1 MSTWDGIHCNL
12 HVLWAATTL
21 RGQSCLELRVALQE
35 SGNSQHAN
43 ESVNNVFALY
53 KTDDGWSDR
62 NDVTE
67 EYEKEALG
75 GISIRIHS
83 TYDRSF
89 DPYYFSLKPHNNSR
103 NPWFREFWE
112 YRFNC
117 SLPNG
122 SGKYNKTC
130 SGHENLQER
139 YKQDTKMSFVKKAIY
154 TMAYGL
160 HDMQQAKCN
169 TSGLCADMLPLNGSL
184 FLQYLL
190 NVSFVWEN
198 ETVKFDEN
206 GDPPGRYDIMNF
218 QFIPENNSYDY
229 KHVGSWD
236 SGKLD
241 IFQPFRWN
249 PQHVTN
255 GLPESVCSK
264 PCERGKVKSIQS
276 ESVKCCWVCVACKEN
291 QYLEDEFTCKDCD
304 LGWWP
309 NDNLTDCDRIPVDY
323 IQWSDST
330 AIVSVTIAVLGMI
343 ATFFTMVVFI
353 MHNNTPV
360 VKASTR
366 ELSYVILVGMY
377 FCHSC
382 TFPLLAKPTHT
393 SCFLTRI
400 MPGLSFAMMYAS
412 LVTKTNRIARIL
424 AGSKKKIITKKP
436 RFMSGTAQVVITW
449 LLISIESSII
459 GAMLVLEPA
468 DSMFAYPSLD
478 KVELIC
484 NTTPLGIIAPLGFD
498 FFLIAMCTV
507 YAVKTRNVPENFNEA
522 KFIGFTMY
530 TTLVIWVAFVP
541 IYFGSNSKVITLCLC
556 ISFSAIVALV
566 LLFFPKLYII
576 LLRPE
581 KNNRSAF
588 TTTKDVR
595 CHIGRGYP
603 TAATVSRNSSHSTS
617 EFSLESP
624 RNLSLD
630 MVHKNQKSEPAS
642 RRPSMNLFVR
652 LRISKQDKIAAN
664 VAQHIRAVRAA
675 EALDR
680 RTRLRR
686 TDSFNFPGLP
696 STILPVQRSTSSGED
711 SPKGHEKKRLVG
723 MIKQAYAEEVI
734 EEMVPLAED
743 VACQTSYDLL
753 EALLPTLRRRIMRSE
768 TSMTNDD
775 EDMRY
780 ASTPC
785 KMGGCYHKRPAYA
798 DGARHHSVC
807 DPTHGPMNA
816 AYDTTSFTSRSSSRP
831 RSRNKY
837 PSDGR
842 EDRVEVE
849 YKVPSDSDL
858 LDYDIEEVISLR
870 EMKRSKALQL
880 LGKKGQY
887 NKLQA
892 TGGDGTSLGL
902 PQEGVSE
909 ASFSPTVS
917 QDSLIDATSS
927 IVEESASTGSDET
940 SGSAVYKNI
949 IINLGGNQD
958 KSTRGLFSASHS
970 STTSAANL
978 NLLPTIAD
986 SRMSHSQEN
995 VNEGGKRSSPDVT
1008 KWSSP
1013 NGNPKGLAM

>member
-1 MSTWDGIHCNL
+1 
-12 HVLWAATTL
+12 
-21 RGQSCLELRVALQE
+21 
-35 SGNSQHAN
+35 
-43 ESVNNVFALY
+43 
-53 KTDDGWSDR
+53 
-62 NDVTE
+62 
-67 EYEKEALG
+67 
-75 GISIRIHS
+75 
-83 TYDRSF
+83 
-89 DPYYFSLKPHNNSR
+89 
-103 NPWFREFWE
+103 
-112 YRFNC
+112 
-117 SLPNG
+117 
-122 SGKYNKTC
+122 
-130 SGHENLQER
+130 
-139 YKQDTKMSFVKKAIY
+139 
-154 TMAYGL
+154 
-160 HDMQQAKCN
+160 
-169 TSGLCADMLPLNGSL
+169 
-184 FLQYLL
+184 
-190 NVSFVWEN
+190 
-198 ETVKFDEN
+198 
-206 GDPPGRYDIMNF
+206 
-218 QFIPENNSYDY
+218 
-229 KHVGSWD
+229 
-236 SGKLD
+236 
-241 IFQPFRWN
+241 
-249 PQHVTN
+249 
-255 GLPESVCSK
+255 
-264 PCERGKVKSIQS
+264 
-276 ESVKCCWVCVACKEN
+276 
-291 QYLEDEFTCKDCD
+291 
-304 LGWWP
+304 
-309 NDNLTDCDRIPVDY
+309 
-323 IQWSDST
+323 
-330 AIVSVTIAVLGMI
+330 
-343 ATFFTMVVFI
+343 
-353 MHNNTPV
+353 
-360 VKASTR
+360 
-366 ELSYVILVGMY
+366 
-377 FCHSC
+377 
-382 TFPLLAKPTHT
+382 
-393 SCFLTRI
+393 
-400 MPGLSFAMMYAS
+400 
-412 LVTKTNRIARIL
+412 
-424 AGSKKKIITKKP
+424 
-436 RFMSGTAQVVITW
+436 
-449 LLISIESSII
+449 
-459 GAMLVLEPA
+459 
-468 DSMFAYPSLD
+468 
-478 KVELIC
+478 
-484 NTTPLGIIAPLGFD
+484 
-498 FFLIAMCTV
+498 
-507 YAVKTRNVPENFNEA
+507 
-522 KFIGFTMY
+522 
-530 TTLVIWVAFVP
+530 
-541 IYFGSNSKVITLCLC
+541 
-556 ISFSAIVALV
+556 
-566 LLFFPKLYII
+566 
-576 LLRPE
+576 
-581 KNNRSAF
+581 
-588 TTTKDVR
+588 
-595 CHIGRGYP
+595 
-603 TAATVSRNSSHSTS
+603 
-617 EFSLESP
+617 
-624 RNLSLD
+624 
-630 MVHKNQKSEPAS
+630 MVHKNQKSEQAS

-711 SPKGHEKKRLVG
+711 SPKGHDKKRLVG

-734 EEMVPLAED
+734 EEMVPRAED

-785 KMGGCYHKRPAYA
+785 KMGGCYHKRPAYG
-798 DGARHHSVC
+798 DGGRHHSVC

-892 TGGDGTSLGL
+892 TGSDGTSLGL

-995 VNEGGKRSSPDVT
+995 VNDGGKRSSPDVT